1 MEEMRHKKRS
11 EEQKK
16 ALLNRLKKAEGQI
29 RGIEGQCRNKRTEQ
43 FQQGTAGMPYQRLRG
58 RGYTQWRR

>member
-16 ALLNRLKKAEGQI
+16 ALLNRLKKAEG
-29 RGIEGQCRNKRTEQ
+29 
-43 FQQGTAGMPYQRLRG
+43 TARIS
-58 RGYTQWRR
+58 